1 MAYTKILVIH
11 NRLDKCVGY
20 TQDPEKTSLEAA
32 IDYALD
38 REKTEQ
44 TCYETSINC
53 DRERVYADM
62 MDTKRRW
69 GKEGRKRKGYHIIQS
84 FAPGEVTPDQA
95 HAVGVEFA
103 RRLLGDRYEA
113 IVSTH
118 LNKAHLHSHII
129 FNSVSFVDGAMYRDQ
144 LKDYYGGDGV
154 GIRGTSDAIC
164 REHGLSVIEPV
175 APLKGRP
182 MSRAEWEAARQG
194 KSTVRDLIRR
204 DVDEAIRQAYTYQS
218 FLSQLRRMGYQVKT
232 GPKVKYTAIL
242 PPGGKGYIRLDS
254 LKDGYT
260 EADIQ
265 ARLAAVRSGEAPP
278 DTPPT
283 TFFHLLE
290 PGRRY
295 RVRGR
300 MPRRPRKL
308 TGFQALCFKY
318 LCLLG
323 AYPKRRPGNRAAFS
337 MREELLK
344 LDRYQEQFRYL
355 RKNHIET
362 AAQLSM
368 QYDAIQAEMAALTE
382 RRGQLY
388 RQKRRGD
395 GGGEIQAEI
404 EQITTHL
411 RALRQDLK
419 LCARIEGDIPK
430 VRAAVEAQRPDHVR
444 RRPYEKTAPRG
455 PDRHFGIDTA
465 LSAHRGREP

>member
-11 NRLDKCVGY
+11 NRLHKCVGY

-44 TCYETSINC
+44 TCFETAINC

-118 LNKAHLHSHII
+118 LNKAHLHSHIV
-129 FNSVSFVDGAMYRDQ
+129 FNS
-144 LKDYYGGDGV
+144 
-154 GIRGTSDAIC
+154 AIC
-164 REHGLSVIEPV
+164 REHGLSIIEPSE
-175 APLKGRP
+175 PLGGP
-182 MSRAEWEAARQG
+182 VSRAEWEAARQG
-194 KSTVRDLIRR
+194 KATVRDLIRR

-218 FLSQLRRMGYQVKT
+218 FLSQLRRMGYRVKT
-232 GPKVKYTAIL
+232 GPRVKHTAIL

-265 ARLAAVRSGEAPP
+265 ARLATVRSGEAPSLP
-278 DTPPT
+278 NTPPT
-283 TFFHLLE
+283 IFFRLLE

-295 RVRGR
+295 RVRGG

-308 TGFQALCFKY
+308 TGFQALCFQY

-344 LDRYQEQFRYL
+344 LDRYQEQFHYL
-355 RKNHIET
+355 RKNRIET

-368 QYDAIQAEMAALTE
+368 QYDAIQAEMDALTE

-411 RALRQDLK
+411 RALRRDLK

-430 VRAAVEAQRPDHVR
+430 VRAAVEAQRPDHAR

-455 PDRHFGIDTA
+455 PERHSGIDTA
-465 LSAHRGREP
+465 LSAHRGREH